1 RAGRCVGTSG
11 ERHDLREL
19 GAIAYAS
26 RTADGRVTPSG
37 FVREFARRVARDRSY
52 RTCPQYLASRLA
64 GVFDIEGPTATIQ
77 TACTSSAQAIGEAY
91 RAIRRGTVDVA
102 LAGGAECI
110 VSPIEVQLF
119 CLLGVMSRQN
129 ASPETASRP
138 FDARRDGFVM
148 GEGAGFLVLEEAEH
162 ARQRGV
168 QLLAEVAGY
177 GTTCDAYRITDEAP
191 DGRGAIRAIR
201 AALGDASLGPE
212 DLDYVNAHGT
222 STPMNDRVE
231 TAAIKVVIPVFN
243 EAKSLGDLHDRLT
256 QTLKQLGQSHEII
269 FVDDGSRDGS
279 TDILRALHTQDRA
292 VRVIR
297 FNRNYGQHAAVSA
310 GMERARGDVIVTLDA
325 DLQNPPEEIPRLLAA
340 LTDGVDVVGGRRVSR
355 RDPLFRRLASW
366 VVNRVTSAV
375 VGVRM
380 RDYGCMLRAYRR
392 SVVDRMLA
400 CDGGS
405 HFIPALANT

>member
-1 RAGRCVGTSG
+1 M
-11 ERHDLREL
+11 
-19 GAIAYAS
+19 
-26 RTADGRVTPSG
+26 
-37 FVREFARRVARDRSY
+37 
-52 RTCPQYLASRLA
+52 
-64 GVFDIEGPTATIQ
+64 
-77 TACTSSAQAIGEAY
+77 SA
-91 RAIRRGTVDVA
+91 
-102 LAGGAECI
+102 
-110 VSPIEVQLF
+110 
-119 CLLGVMSRQN
+119 
-129 ASPETASRP
+129 
-138 FDARRDGFVM
+138 
-148 GEGAGFLVLEEAEH
+148 EE
-162 ARQRGV
+162 
-168 QLLAEVAGY
+168 
-177 GTTCDAYRITDEAP
+177 
-191 DGRGAIRAIR
+191 R
-201 AALGDASLGPE
+201 AAIS
-212 DLDYVNAHGT
+212 
-222 STPMNDRVE
+222 
-231 TAAIKVVIPVFN
+231 VVIPVFN
-243 EAKSLGDLHDRLT
+243 EAKSLGDLHNRLT

-325 DLQNPPEEIPRLLAA
+325 DLQSPPEEIPRLLAA

-392 SVVDRMLA
+392 SVVNQMLA

-405 HFIPALANT
+405 HFIPALANTFATSVAEVPVDHGPRQHGSSRYGLLRLLRLNFDLLTGFSLLPIQVVSLTGILVSILGLGFAVILGLERLLAGPKIPGMFTLFAILFFLIGLQILALGLIGEYVGRIYQQVRRQPRYVISEVLE

>member
-1 RAGRCVGTSG
+1 M
-11 ERHDLREL
+11 
-19 GAIAYAS
+19 
-26 RTADGRVTPSG
+26 
-37 FVREFARRVARDRSY
+37 
-52 RTCPQYLASRLA
+52 
-64 GVFDIEGPTATIQ
+64 
-77 TACTSSAQAIGEAY
+77 SA
-91 RAIRRGTVDVA
+91 
-102 LAGGAECI
+102 
-110 VSPIEVQLF
+110 
-119 CLLGVMSRQN
+119 
-129 ASPETASRP
+129 
-138 FDARRDGFVM
+138 
-148 GEGAGFLVLEEAEH
+148 EE
-162 ARQRGV
+162 
-168 QLLAEVAGY
+168 
-177 GTTCDAYRITDEAP
+177 
-191 DGRGAIRAIR
+191 R
-201 AALGDASLGPE
+201 AAIS
-212 DLDYVNAHGT
+212 
-222 STPMNDRVE
+222 
-231 TAAIKVVIPVFN
+231 VVIPVFN
-243 EAKSLGDLHDRLT
+243 EAKSLGDLHNRLT

-392 SVVDRMLA
+392 SVVERMLA

-405 HFIPALANT
+405 HFIPALANTFATSVAEVPVDHGRRQHGSSRYGLLRLLRLNFDLLTGFSLLPIQVVSLTGILVSILGLGFAVILGLERLLAGPKIPGMFTLFAILFFLIGLQILALGLIGEYVGRIYQQVRRQPRYVISEVLE